1 MLKLTVN
8 ASKIYDIT
16 IGSGLKGF
24 NRIVNNIV
32 SGNKIAIIIDSTVY
46 TLYGDVLDEY
56 LSEFTV
62 HKCVVLSGEQNKNFD
77 NYYKLINRLAEL
89 KFNRNDA
96 IITFGGGVVGDLG
109 AFVASTYMRGI
120 SLISVPTTLL
130 SMVDSSVGGKTAI
143 DLPAGKNLC
152 GTFYQPD
159 AVFINVDFLNTLPK
173 REVLSGMGEVIK
185 YAFLDNSVSYD
196 LIKQGVTEQLIYNCL
211 KIKANVVEKD
221 EKESRL
227 RMILNLGHTV
237 GHAIE
242 TLSGYT
248 ISHGECVAK
257 GIKYAIN
264 VSQRVFEF
272 SDDKKQCLLNLL
284 SASGVDLTS
293 NYDIKD
299 ILNQIKSDKK
309 AGDNYVNFAVIEDVG
324 SVKIVKLYYDEIE
337 NYLC

>member
-1 MLKLTVN
+1 
-8 ASKIYDIT
+8 
-16 IGSGLKGF
+16 
-24 NRIVNNIV
+24 
-32 SGNKIAIIIDSTVY
+32 
-46 TLYGDVLDEY
+46 
-56 LSEFTV
+56 
-62 HKCVVLSGEQNKNFD
+62 
-77 NYYKLINRLAEL
+77 
-89 KFNRNDA
+89 
-96 IITFGGGVVGDLG
+96 
-109 AFVASTYMRGI
+109 MRGI

-159 AVFINVDFLNTLPK
+159 AVFINVDFLKSLPK
-173 REVLSGMGEVIK
+173 REILSGMGEVIK

-264 VSQRVFEF
+264 VSQRVYNF
-272 SDDKKQCLLNLL
+272 SDDKKQRLLNLL
-284 SASGVDLTS
+284 SASGVDLTA

-299 ILNQIKSDKK
+299 IHNQIKSDKK